1 MPAAPP
7 PPTRQSRRKGADLPD
22 LSTLLGDSSV
32 LNVPAIAPE
41 PSIPAI
47 APEPSIPA
55 IAPEP
60 EPPAPA
66 AGPAT
71 TPGAEELPS
80 TGSLAEHDFPDL
92 IHTLFVRRW
101 TGTIELHRGRVDTS
115 VQVTGG
121 RLAFASSTNKDERLG
136 ELLLRREKITLQQ
149 YYDAGKAIRKGK
161 RLGAILVEQGALEPR
176 DLVKVVVDHTREVI
190 YSVFQWTEG
199 FYRLKEGPDPSAE
212 SITLKLST
220 AEIIMEGIGRI
231 QAWSRIEQ
239 GVGGPDARYIR
250 ADDYQERLRE
260 MTLTPDRLL
269 IVGDLGGE
277 RDVASICKASKLG
290 DFEVCRTLW
299 ALRVIGILHQKVT

>member
-47 APEPSIPA
+47 APEPNIPA
-55 IAPEP
+55 SVPEP
-60 EPPAPA
+60 EPPAPE
-66 AGPAT
+66 AGPAA

-92 IHTLFVRRW
+92 IHTLSVRRW